1 MKNKITITS
10 LQDMKQK
17 GEKITSLTAYDA
29 SFARILDEA
38 GVDILL
44 VGDSLGM
51 VLHGEDT
58 TLKVKM
64 SDMIYHTRQVRSGTQ
79 RAIIIG
85 DMPFMSYTT
94 PAQALGNA
102 ARLISEGGAEVV
114 KLEGGR
120 NQIETVGYLTN
131 HDIPVCG
138 HLGLTPQSI
147 HKLGGYKVQGREDES
162 ARQISADAKAL
173 QDAGAGILVLECV
186 PHRLAT
192 EITASLDIPVIGIG
206 AGTHCDGQVLVLY
219 DMLGISGKQP
229 RFSRNFLEN
238 RQSISMA
245 VEEYVSDVK
254 AGRFPAAEHQYD

>member
-1 MKNKITITS
+1 
-10 LQDMKQK
+10 MKQR
-17 GEKITSLTAYDA
+17 GEKISSLTAYDA
-29 SFARILDEA
+29 SFARILDAA
-38 GVDILL
+38 GIDILL

-51 VLHGEDT
+51 VLHGEET

-79 RAIIIG
+79 RAMIIG
-85 DMPFMSYTT
+85 DMPFMSYAS

-102 ARLISEGGAEVV
+102 ARLISEGGAECV

-120 NQIETVGYLTN
+120 SQIETVDYLTK
-131 HDIPVCG
+131 HDIPVCA

-147 HKLGGYKVQGREDES
+147 HKFGGYKVQGREDES
-162 ARQISADAKAL
+162 AGQISADAKAL
-173 QDAGAGILVLECV
+173 QDAGAGVLVLECI
-186 PHRLAT
+186 PHRLAA
-192 EITASLDIPVIGIG
+192 EITANLDIPVIGIG
-206 AGTHCDGQVLVLY
+206 AGAHCDGQVLVLY